1 MRFFFLFFFLIS
13 STCFAQRQYHFD
25 HLLEYRFISLDPAKN
40 KMVYYLTNSKDNS
53 FYAQLEVADSL
64 HYKVNLVEQD
74 QLNMQVEVKR
84 QDLNKAEDLIIHCT
98 SRWNTRNDFKFRI
111 REYEFTPTLD
121 IMMGNRSL
129 KHYKLFYTA
138 SRKRKKTNH
147 IGTNHY
153 IIRDSTEYH
162 LPLLTHP
169 TAYEEWKEER
179 NIPNG
184 IFMEKIFYNFR
195 NEIQYKYILKDYHQ
209 LWKSIIITK
218 KCYGE

>member
-1 MRFFFLFFFLIS
+1 MRLSFLVFFLIS
-13 STCFAQRQYHFD
+13 CTCFAQRQYNFD

-53 FYAQLEVADSL
+53 YYAQLEVADSL

-74 QLNMQVEVKR
+74 QLNMQVEVKKE
-84 QDLNKAEDLIIHCT
+84 DLNKAENLVIQCRD
-98 SRWNTRNDFKFRI
+98 RWNTRNHFKFRI
-111 REYEFTPTLD
+111 REYEFTTTLD
-121 IMMGNRSL
+121 TLIRNKSL
-129 KHYKLFYTA
+129 KHYKLLYTA

-153 IIRDSTEYH
+153 IIRDSTEFH

-184 IFMEKIFYNFR
+184 IFMEKIFYNFM
-195 NEIQYKYILKDYHQ
+195 NEIQYKYILKAYHP
-209 LWKSIIITK
+209 LWKSISIKK
-218 KCYGE
+218 KCLGE